1 MGSPAGAHSA
11 PVDVVLYRKHSAEH
25 PIMTTDG
32 DATMNETATAN
43 DQRRAPRV
51 LESLRSTEVVAVSRR
66 QQVFAGAVLNVL
78 VNVVVLNLFVEFVD
92 AVVIDSF
99 IISVL
104 TAVLLT
110 AMLGILAKFEHRIHH
125 FFFEKHSW
133 RFAGVVTI
141 WVVLFGGKF
150 VMLEVVNIVFGE
162 HVELGHLLEVIL
174 IVVTMM
180 IAGQLMETIYDR
192 LGIEPK
198 SASDD

>member
-1 MGSPAGAHSA
+1 MS
-11 PVDVVLYRKHSAEH
+11 
-25 PIMTTDG
+25 
-32 DATMNETATAN
+32 ETATAEAE
-43 DQRRAPRV
+43 QGAPRV
-51 LESLRSTEVVAVSRR
+51 LVALRSEELVTVSRR

-92 AVVIDSF
+92 EVVIDSF
-99 IISVL
+99 WISVL

-110 AMLGILAKFEHRIHH
+110 AMLAILARFEHRIHH

-150 VMLEVVNIVFGE
+150 VMLEIVNIVFGD

-174 IVVTMM
+174 IVVAMM
-180 IAGQLMETIYDR
+180 IAGQLMQTVYDR
-192 LGIEPK
+192 LGVDADSDE
-198 SASDD
+198 ASQRQT